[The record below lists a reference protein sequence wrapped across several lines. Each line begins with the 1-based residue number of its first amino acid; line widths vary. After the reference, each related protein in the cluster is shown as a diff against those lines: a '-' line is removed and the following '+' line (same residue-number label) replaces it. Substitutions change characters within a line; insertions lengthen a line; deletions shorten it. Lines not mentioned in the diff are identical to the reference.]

1 MAKDTSRNTLAD
13 MEGTAAVRPDITS
26 APGLAVSLV
35 VPFLNEEKVLPKLFG
50 TLAQVLPTISG
61 YRWELVLVD
70 DGSTDSSVSVIVSEA
85 PAFPGAVRLVR
96 LTRNFGHQPALMA
109 GLARATGAAII
120 CLDAD
125 LQDPPELVAE
135 FLARFQEGHD
145 VVFGVRR
152 SRKETLWKRFA
163 YRSFYR
169 LFRAFA
175 DVDVPLDAGDF
186 GLMSRRVVELVLKM
200 PERDLIIR
208 GLRSWVG
215 FRQIG
220 VPYDRPERQAGE
232 TKYGLRKLVK
242 LALSALF
249 GYSTLPLRLATVLGL
264 GSAGVAACYAAYVL
278 YAKFSGAPAPS
289 GWASLA
295 IVILF
300 LGGVQLVTI
309 GILGEY
315 IGRIYQQSQAR
326 PLFIIAKDE
335 MLTTKAP

>member
-1 MAKDTSRNTLAD
+1 MAAQSLDNPE
-13 MEGTAAVRPDITS
+13 MRPGS
-26 APGLAVSLV
+26 PANRPLVSLV
-35 VPFLNEEKVLPKLFG
+35 IPFLNEEKVLPKLFS
-50 TLAQVLPTISG
+50 TLAEVLSALPG
-61 YRWELVLVD
+61 FRWELVLVD
-70 DGSTDSSVSVIVSEA
+70 DGSTDGSVATITSEA
-85 PAFPGAVRLVR
+85 KRFPGTVRLVQ
-96 LTRNFGHQPALMA
+96 LARNFGHQPALMA
-109 GLARATGAAII
+109 GLSRAQGEAMI

-125 LQDPPELVAE
+125 LQDPPHLVAE
-135 FLARFQEGHD
+135 FLARYSEGFD

-152 SRKETLWKRFA
+152 SRRESLWKRFA
-163 YRSFYR
+163 YRTFYR

-175 DVDVPLDAGDF
+175 EVDVPLDAGDF
-186 GLMSRRVVELVLKM
+186 GLMSRRVVELVLRM

-215 FRQIG
+215 FRQTG
-220 VPYDRPERQAGE
+220 VPYDRPERHAGE
-232 TKYGLRKLVK
+232 TKYSLKKLVR

-264 GSAGVAACYAAYVL
+264 GSAGIAATYAVYVL
-278 YAKFSGAPAPS
+278 YAKLSGAPAPS

-326 PLFIIAKDE
+326 PLYVVAQE
-335 MLTTKAP
+335 SASGSEPT